1 MLRLASGKAHG
12 VRRENLHSLVFLIHP
27 AGWPLRM
34 SKPSG

>member
-1 MLRLASGKAHG
+1 MLCLASGKAHG
-12 VRRENLHSLVFLIHP
+12 ARRENLLSLVFLFHP